1 MNPLSTEVARP
12 SERDIMR
19 AFIERWETILNEQYE
34 QMTAEAKSLGYQ
46 IDNSYGGAT
55 SSFTGKTM
63 RSRIE
68 LKVML

>member
-1 MNPLSTEVARP
+1 MSEIVEGSRQP
-12 SERDIMR
+12 SERDVMR
-19 AFIERWETILNEQYE
+19 AFIARWETKLNEQYE
-34 QMTAEAKSLGYQ
+34 QMGREAKALGYQ
-46 IDNSYGGAT
+46 IEGSYGGST